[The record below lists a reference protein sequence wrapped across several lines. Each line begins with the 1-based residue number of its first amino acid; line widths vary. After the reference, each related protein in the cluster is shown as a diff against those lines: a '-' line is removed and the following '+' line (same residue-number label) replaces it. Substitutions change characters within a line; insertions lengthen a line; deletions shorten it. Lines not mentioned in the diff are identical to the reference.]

1 MKELYLENE
10 SVTQGIAEKIG
21 AVLKSGDC
29 LVLTGELGAGKTT
42 FTKGI
47 AKGLG
52 IEQMVKSPTYTIVRE
67 YRKGRLPLFHMD
79 VYRLENGAGDLGL
92 EDYFEADG
100 VTIVEWGKLI
110 EEELPTDYVELVLS
124 YETEADSRRL
134 KVYPGPTGTG
144 QALLARIEQALTS
157 FQGIS

>member
-1 MKELYLENE
+1 MKDIYLENE
-10 SVTQGIAEKIG
+10 SATQVIAEKIG
-21 AVLKSGDC
+21 AILKNGDC

-79 VYRLENGAGDLGL
+79 VYRIENGGDDLGL
-92 EDYFEADG
+92 DEYFEVEG

-110 EEELPTDYVELVLS
+110 ESELPTSYVELVLS
-124 YETEADSRRL
+124 YQAEADSRKL
-134 KVYPGPTGTG
+134 SIQAGPNG
-144 QALLARIEQALTS
+144 QELLTRIEEAL
-157 FQGIS
+157 

>member
-1 MKELYLENE
+1 MKEIYLESE
-10 SVTQGIAEKIG
+10 AATQLVAEKIG
-21 AVLKSGDC
+21 AILKSGDC

-67 YRKGRLPLFHMD
+67 YRKGRVPLFHMD
-79 VYRLENGAGDLGL
+79 VYRLEDGGDDLGL
-92 EDYFEADG
+92 EDYFDADG

-110 EEELPTDYVELVLS
+110 TPELPTTYVELVLS
-124 YETEADSRRL
+124 YQEEAQSRKLLISAGPEGQDLL
-134 KVYPGPTGTG
+134 K
-144 QALLARIEQALTS
+144 RIEAVV
-157 FQGIS
+157 